1 MADRAAVDWRPDKAS
16 SVPVYRQ
23 IVDYIRGEVAAGTWA
38 AGSRLPSQRELARL
52 FGVNRSTVVTA
63 MEELASYGLLES
75 DHGGGTRVAS
85 DTWSLLVSDRTLGW
99 NHYLQEGVFQANVP
113 TIQLINKL
121 EFEDTIRL
129 GTGEP
134 DPKLYPAEEMKRV
147 LERLAGKLPSLGY
160 LGPLGLPELRQ
171 ALSRRLAAQGIQAS
185 PEQILIT
192 SGSLQALQLISVC
205 LLQPG
210 AVVYAE
216 QPSYVRS
223 LRVFQSAGMQL
234 RGVPMDREGIRYWEL
249 DYLSNGKGKLL
260 YTIPTF
266 QNPTGVLMS
275 RERRESLLRFCRES
289 RLPVIEDT
297 AYSELWLEEEPPA
310 SLKSMDGSGQVL
322 MLGTV
327 SKSLLPG
334 LRIGWLVGP
343 EPVVARL
350 GDVKMQVDYGA
361 SSLSQWVLTEWLDSG
376 AYDRYLTGLRRELK
390 RRRDNA
396 LAVLD
401 EAFSDL
407 AAWEVPKG
415 GFYIWVRFHREVSVE
430 RLFHDAL
437 EEKILLN
444 PGSVY
449 AGGASRGL
457 RLSYAYEDPAVF
469 RRAARTLAGLARRQ
483 LQRT

>member
-1 MADRAAVDWRPDKAS
+1 MADRVAVDWRPDRRSGK
-16 SVPVYRQ
+16 PVYRQ
-23 IVDYIRGEVAAGTWA
+23 IVDYVRSQVAAGRWA
-38 AGSRLPSQRELARL
+38 VGSRLPSQRELARQL
-52 FGVNRSTVVTA
+52 GVNRSTVVTA
-63 MEELASYGLLES
+63 MEELTSYGVLES

-85 DTWSLLVSDRTLGW
+85 DTWSLMVSDRTLGW
-99 NHYLQEGVFQANVP
+99 NHYLEEGVFQANVP

-134 DPKLYPAEEMKRV
+134 DPGLYPAAEMGRV
-147 LERLAGKLPSLGY
+147 LERLAKRLPSLGY
-160 LGPLGLPELRQ
+160 LGPLGLPELRR
-171 ALSRRLAAQGIQAS
+171 ALARRLAGQGLEVS
-185 PEQILIT
+185 PDQILIT

-205 LLQPG
+205 LLRPG
-210 AVVYAE
+210 SVVYTE
-216 QPSYVRS
+216 QPSYARS
-223 LRVFQSAGMQL
+223 LRVFQSAGMEL
-234 RGVPMDREGIRYWEL
+234 RGASLDREGIRYWEL
-249 DYLSNGKGKLL
+249 DPPADGRAGLL

-275 RERRESLLRFCRES
+275 RERRESLLRFCREN

-297 AYSELWLEEEPPA
+297 AYSELWLEEPPPA
-310 SLKSMDGSGQVL
+310 SLKTLDESGQVL
-322 MLGTV
+322 LLGTV

-361 SSLSQWVLTEWLDSG
+361 SSLSQWVLTEWLESG
-376 AYDRYLTGLRRELK
+376 AYDRYLPGLRRELK
-390 RRRDNA
+390 ARRDNA
-396 LAVLD
+396 LSVLQ
-401 EAFSDL
+401 EEFSDL
-407 AAWEVPKG
+407 AAWEKPKG
-415 GFYIWVRFHREVSVE
+415 GFYIWLRFRREVSVE

-437 EEKILLN
+437 GEGILLN

-449 AGGASRGL
+449 AGTASHSL
-457 RLSYAYEDPAVF
+457 RLSYAYEAPAVF
-469 RRAARTLAGLARRQ
+469 RRAAGILAGLVRRQ

>member
-1 MADRAAVDWRPDKAS
+1 MADKAAVDWRPDKAS

-134 DPKLYPAEEMKRV
+134 DPKLYPAEEMKQV

-171 ALSRRLAAQGIQAS
+171 ALSRRLCAQGIQAS
-185 PEQILIT
+185 PDQILIT

-210 AVVYAE
+210 SVVYAE

-249 DYLSNGKGKLL
+249 DHPTNGKGKLL

-289 RLPVIEDT
+289 RLPVIEDA

-310 SLKSMDGSGQVL
+310 SLKSMDESGQVL
-322 MLGTV
+322 LLGTV

-361 SSLSQWVLTEWLDSG
+361 SSLSQWVLTEWLASG

-390 RRRDNA
+390 KRRDNA

-401 EAFSDL
+401 EAFSNL
-407 AAWEVPKG
+407 ADWDVPRG
-415 GFYIWVRFHREVSVE
+415 GFYIWVRFRREVSVE

-457 RLSYAYEDPAVF
+457 RLSYAYEAPAVF
-469 RRAARTLAGLARRQ
+469 RRAAKVLAELARRQ
-483 LQRT
+483 IQRT